1 MPSVTLSSVGTSPA
15 IALDYLAAKGTTFA
29 VTASSSGTTSYSI
42 QGTLDAPQL
51 VASPTWFNISTA
63 AVTATSSIYLWAG
76 PLAGLRVNATAM
88 SSMLLTLYALQNA
101 GG

>member
-1 MPSVTLSSVGTSPA
+1 MASVTLSSVGVSNA
-15 IALDYLAAKGTTFA
+15 LALDYLAAKATTFA
-29 VTASSSGTTSYSI
+29 VTASTSGTTSYSI

-51 VASPTWFNISTA
+51 VTTPTWFTISTA
-63 AVTATSSIYLWAG
+63 AATATSSLYIWPA

-88 SSMLLTLYALQNA
+88 SSMLLTLQALQNA